1 MTTHNNWIES
11 NIHLRLDTPTI
22 DYEVFIR
29 PYPFKEMGF
38 HEAAD
43 YTAKLI
49 YEKHK
54 KIYVALSGGADSD
67 FVLRCFHRNGISVE
81 PIIVKTS
88 GNNEEMRYAFK
99 ACKELDITPTVL
111 ELNDAQ
117 YLKIYFDYI
126 MKKIR
131 GYGIF
136 SVPGIHA
143 CEYAKRND
151 GVLVI
156 GEHLLEGEKPDES
169 GAITIRPASNEW
181 DFYNECF
188 VGKEYNIP
196 FFMYTIEL
204 IHAMT
209 KAIHNHDTVAKFKC
223 DLYGVEQRPIMSYQF
238 SEDFMR
244 VAARINMA
252 RKKVAKPNFSLG
264 TREEFL
270 QILEQKMM
278 S

>member
-11 NIHLRLDTPTI
+11 NIQSRLTI
-22 DYEVFIR
+22 PSTDYQLLVR
-29 PYPFKEMGF
+29 PYPFKEMAF
-38 HEAAD
+38 QEAAD
-43 YTAKLI
+43 HTAKLI

-54 KIYVALSGGADSD
+54 NIHVALSGGADSD
-67 FVLRCFHRNGISVE
+67 FVLRCFHRNDIPVK

-88 GNNEEMRYAFK
+88 GNSEEMAYAFK
-99 ACKELDITPTVL
+99 SCD
-111 ELNDAQ
+111 ELNIVPIVLVLSDEQ
-117 YLKIYFDYI
+117 YLKMYFDYV
-126 MKKIR
+126 MKKIH

-136 SVPGIHA
+136 AIPSVYA
-143 CEYAKRND
+143 CEYAKTND

-156 GEHLLEGEKPDES
+156 GEHLLEGEKPDDN
-169 GAITIRPASNEW
+169 GVLTIRPASNEW

-188 VGKEYNIP
+188 VGDEYNIP

-209 KAIHNHDTVAKFKC
+209 KAIHKHDPIAKFKC

-238 SEDFMR
+238 SKDFMY
-244 VAARINMA
+244 AASKINMS
-252 RKKVAKPNFSLG
+252 RMKTAKPSFSLG

-270 QILEQKMM
+270 QFLEQKMTP
-278 S
+278 